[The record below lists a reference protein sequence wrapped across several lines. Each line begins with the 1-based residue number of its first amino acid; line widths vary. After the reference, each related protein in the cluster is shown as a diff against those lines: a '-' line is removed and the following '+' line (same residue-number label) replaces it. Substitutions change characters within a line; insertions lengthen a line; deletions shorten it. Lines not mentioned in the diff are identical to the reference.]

1 MNGSFGIEISHNVP
15 RLQTINVA
23 LNVETISMKFVGQHP
38 LDLFTTLEMEDPDY
52 DESDMFPKFVF
63 QVFTITT

>member
-1 MNGSFGIEISHNVP
+1 
-15 RLQTINVA
+15 
-23 LNVETISMKFVGQHP
+23 MKFVGQHP